1 MGKVVVAGNADFAS
15 AYKALTSTNGNTT
28 LNKFTGVTRTG
39 DGNGFQEGDV
49 ISLPD
54 TLEGAIVGVA
64 MPNSSRK
71 AEALLCQITS
81 KTGAIRFQ
89 PFFVNALA
97 KRILTFEVNDEGAV
111 VPKTDK
117 YTKPDGTAAAW
128 WQGRAGRD
136 VNEVV
141 RELIAEGKDIRID
154 KAEIVK
160 TYAFGTTNVTNTV
173 LYTYNFV

>member
-1 MGKVVVAGNADFAS
+1 MGKIVVAGNDDFAS

-64 MPNSSRK
+64 MPNSNRK
-71 AEALLCQITS
+71 AEALLCQVTS
-81 KTGAIRFQ
+81 KNGAVRFQ

-97 KRILTFEVNDEGAV
+97 KRILMLDVDDEGKV
-111 VPKTDK
+111 LKEE

-128 WQGRAGRD
+128 WQGKAGRD

-141 RELIAEGKDIRID
+141 KELIAEGKDIRVE